1 MKNFLEKKFRRMGQ
15 KAEKKIRQKLE
26 RVILR
31 GLDRRTSEEIV
42 KWNQMTALRFQMGG
56 DIRHPQSPFTGVII
70 ELDYYVWVGRNFLE
84 DGVVQGVKEG

>member
-1 MKNFLEKKFRRMGQ
+1 
-15 KAEKKIRQKLE
+15 
-26 RVILR
+26 
-31 GLDRRTSEEIV
+31 
-42 KWNQMTALRFQMGG
+42 MTALRFQMGG